1 MILSESDFDTSA
13 GAYLNQYLK
22 GTASEAWFRNA
33 LFRLAWELG
42 AGAFGGRQIQF
53 ERLFLAAP
61 KLWPGA
67 CTTAMI
73 TMNPSVKSFTSS
85 LPQKKLD

>member
-1 MILSESDFDTSA
+1 MVQNLSSSGLIMILSESDFDTSA

-42 AGAFGGRQIQF
+42 AGAFGGD
-53 ERLFLAAP
+53 
-61 KLWPGA
+61 K
-67 CTTAMI
+67 
-73 TMNPSVKSFTSS
+73 SS
-85 LPQKKLD
+85 LSGYFWQLPNSGLAHVQQL